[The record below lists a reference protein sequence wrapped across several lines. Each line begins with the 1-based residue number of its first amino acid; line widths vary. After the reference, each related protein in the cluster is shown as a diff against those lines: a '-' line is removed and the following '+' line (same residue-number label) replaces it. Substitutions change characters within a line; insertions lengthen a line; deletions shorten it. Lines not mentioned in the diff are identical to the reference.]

1 MERTTKECTGVSLLD
16 TLAHN
21 IETRRG
27 EFGLTINQLESRLT
41 NCSDAVSVIE
51 RAAAPD
57 VTVED
62 IEHLADAL
70 ETTPATLLI
79 PGAFGA
85 REGR

>member
-1 MERTTKECTGVSLLD
+1 MERATKECTGVSLLD

-27 EFGLTINQLESRLT
+27 ELGLTIDELEERQFGC
-41 NCSDAVSVIE
+41 NESVALIE
-51 RAAAPD
+51 RAAAD

-62 IEHLADAL
+62 LEHLADAL